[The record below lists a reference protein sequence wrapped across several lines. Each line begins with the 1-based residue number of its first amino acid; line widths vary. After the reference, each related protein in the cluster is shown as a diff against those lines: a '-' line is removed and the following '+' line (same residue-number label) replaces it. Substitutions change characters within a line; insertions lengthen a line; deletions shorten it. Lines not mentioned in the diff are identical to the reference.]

1 MDYPSNVSAYYSARY
16 GWILKLIEDEVKM
29 ENNCKNC
36 GHGCHC
42 SNGSSC
48 QSCDCKNC
56 EHTVN

>member
-16 GWILKLIEDEVKM
+16 GWILKLKEEGKM
-29 ENNCKNC
+29 QNNCKNC

-42 SNGSSC
+42 SDGSSC

-56 EHTVN
+56 EHVVD

>member
-1 MDYPSNVSAYYSARY
+1 MDYPSNVFAHYSARY
-16 GWILKLIEDEVKM
+16 GWVLKLNEEPTMK
-29 ENNCKNC
+29 NNCKNC

-56 EHTVN
+56 EHVVD